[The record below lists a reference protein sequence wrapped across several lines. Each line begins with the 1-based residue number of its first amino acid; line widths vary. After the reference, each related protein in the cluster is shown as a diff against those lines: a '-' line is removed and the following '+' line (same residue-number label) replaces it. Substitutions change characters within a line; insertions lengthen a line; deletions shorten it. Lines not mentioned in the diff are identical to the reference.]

1 MPAMG
6 GPAGGAHARLKC
18 QGTRALRVMAGAWA
32 AAFIAGQEWIIIVIL
47 AAILIFGA
55 KKIPELAKTLGRS
68 RGEYEKGKMEGEREL
83 AEFKGDKADADGGDR
98 PKSDDASERP
108 KAADRPKADVTSDK
122 PGP

>member
-1 MPAMG
+1 
-6 GPAGGAHARLKC
+6 
-18 QGTRALRVMAGAWA
+18 MAVTWA
-32 AAFIAGQEWIIIVIL
+32 AAFIAGQEWIVIVIL

-83 AEFKGDKADADGGDR
+83 AEFKDDKKDGGGEGDG
-98 PKSDDASERP
+98 DAP
-108 KAADRPKADVTSDK
+108 PKADVVGGR